1 MKNFTN
7 KLIIY
12 FVSVDIYF
20 DKEVLVVKIESS
32 NMQLNSNRIFT
43 STYNKTERLLFWKGE
58 RSQENEN
65 KTDMLKKLRD
75 DLKSL
80 IKNLKDTLKST
91 DMANIEEI
99 GLEEIELDSKEKM
112 ELKLLQQM
120 LEKITG
126 KKINFSTI
134 EDMEELKKKISEIK
148 EKAVEIQNK
157 LPKSKE
163 QPKKYGW
170 SLEYDAL
177 TERSEYEKMEF
188 SAKGIVKTA
197 DGKEISI
204 DVSLLMEREMYEK
217 ETFSL
222 RMGDPIDPLI
232 VNFDGNAAELTDT
245 KFEFDL
251 DADGTK
257 DLISF
262 ASEGSGF
269 LSLDKNSDGIIN
281 NGEELFGPKTGNGF
295 EELSKYDE
303 DGNGWI
309 DENDTVFDELKLW
322 TKTSDGSDVL
332 FSLRNK
338 DIGAIYLGNVDSE
351 FSIKK
356 SIDDTLG
363 VVKNT
368 GIFLKEHGG
377 AGTVQ
382 HVDLY
387 V

>member
-1 MKNFTN
+1 
-7 KLIIY
+7 
-12 FVSVDIYF
+12 
-20 DKEVLVVKIESS
+20 
-32 NMQLNSNRIFT
+32 MQLNSNRIFT

>member
-281 NGEELFGPKTGNGF
+281 NGKELFGPKTGNGF
-295 EELSKYDE
+295 EELLKYDE

>member
-80 IKNLKDTLKST
+80 VKNLKDTLKFT

-134 EDMEELKKKISEIK
+134 EDMEELKKNISEIK

-188 SAKGIVKTA
+188 SAKGVVKTA